1 MKIKY
6 PAGAAALAM
15 VLFSGSMTEAFAAGV
30 LVLAVLVFAEFLKNL
45 LKPRLVQW
53 SLWACVLIASGAV
66 SACAFKWAWYAL
78 AWEMPPILW
87 VMTFAVGLLAALQ
100 VLKWD
105 MEADYGEMF
114 WQTAVL
120 WFFWILLAAAREFAA
135 FGDVAGNH
143 LADLD
148 FMSSRFGDPI
158 FGFLTG
164 GLALAFVNGVL
175 KTTLPKGESL
185 FIMVPAVIFAQPYVL
200 DSLPEVAGLVITI
213 AVPLILFWSVRHY
226 LRFSQPG
233 RAYRNLPV
241 EMLSMGLIY
250 MILSIY

>member
-6 PAGAAALAM
+6 PAGAAALGM
-15 VLFSGSMTEAFAAGV
+15 VLFSGTMTEAFAAGI

-45 LKPRLVQW
+45 LAPRLVTW
-53 SLWACVLIASGAV
+53 SLWACVLVASGAV
-66 SACAFKWAWYAL
+66 SACAFRWAWYAL
-78 AWEMPPILW
+78 HWEMVPILW

-114 WQTAVL
+114 GQTAVL
-120 WFFWILLAAAREFAA
+120 WFFWILLAAIREFAA
-135 FGDVAGNH
+135 FGSVAGNH

-158 FGFLTG
+158 FGFITG
-164 GLALAFVNGVL
+164 GLALAFANGIL
-175 KTTLPKGESL
+175 KTAMPKGESL

-200 DSLPEVAGLVITI
+200 ESLPELAGLVVTI
-213 AVPLILFWSVRHY
+213 VVPLLLFWSVRHY
-226 LRFSQPG
+226 LRLSQPG